1 VSDDSTFSAGE
12 AAMSPP
18 PSAGTDP
25 KFNARDILV
34 IEDEEMIA
42 SVIEEMLRDLGC
54 REVWI
59 AGSTKDAQTALAQ
72 HRPHAVILDV
82 NLGGDSGFQ
91 LAQLLIDAKIPF
103 VFATGYGRH
112 GLPERWATRPIMQK
126 PFKMETLQA
135 VLGALL

>member
-1 VSDDSTFSAGE
+1 
-12 AAMSPP
+12 MSPP
-18 PSAGTDP
+18 TPAGADP

-42 SVIEEMLRDLGC
+42 SVIEEMLLDLGC

-59 AGSTKDAQTALAQ
+59 AGSAKAAQAVLAQ

-91 LAQLLIDAKIPF
+91 FAQGLVDAKIPF

-112 GLPERWATRPIMQK
+112 GLPEQWATRPIMQK
-126 PFKMETLQA
+126 PFKMDTLQA